1 MLVINMNNITKKSF
15 YSFLTLYLLSSFI
28 FLFMAAYWF
37 FTSQKSME
45 MQNNYYKMNKIADEV
60 SADVIDAAM
69 YKKDFALKMFQGYT
83 VALFDNNKNLK
94 FGQIIQDIDF
104 SKMYYMN
111 GSTFTLTSHRT
122 AGHLDIDSVIVQSN
136 LCTSNVM
143 KMRNSVI
150 ITSIFVGVIIIIIAV
165 ILSSIFLRPIK
176 EKMQEIEGFVKDTTH
191 ELNTP
196 ITALM
201 MSTSRAKSKQVY
213 DDKIMKNISISTKQ
227 LYDIYSSLSFL
238 SFDKSAEKAI
248 DLNFE
253 DVVDQSI
260 KYFDELLD
268 KKHIDLEFTSSTCR
282 LNIAPTKAKM
292 LINNLL
298 SNAIKY
304 SLPNSKIYLHVDKNS
319 FIIKDEGIGIAK
331 DKLNT
336 IFERFTRAN
345 SYAGGFGVGLNIV
358 ESIIKEYNYKVD
370 IVSKEN
376 KGTTVTI
383 KFS

>member
-1 MLVINMNNITKKSF
+1 MNKITKKSF
-15 YSFLTLYLLSSFI
+15 YSFLTLYLVSSFI
-28 FLFMAAYWF
+28 FLVMASYWF

-60 SADVIDAAM
+60 SAEVIDAEM
-69 YKKDFALKMFQGYT
+69 YNKEFTLKMFKGYT
-83 VALFDNNKNLK
+83 VALFDSEKNLK
-94 FGQIIQDIDF
+94 YGQTIQKIDF
-104 SKMYYMN
+104 SKMYYMD
-111 GSTFTLTSHRT
+111 GLTFTLTSHRT
-122 AGHLDIDSVIVQSN
+122 AGHLGIDSVIVQSN
-136 LCTSNVM
+136 QCTSNVM
-143 KMRNSVI
+143 KMKNSVI
-150 ITSIFVGVIIIIIAV
+150 VTSIFVGVIIIIIAV
-165 ILSSIFLRPIK
+165 ILSTIFLRPIK

-213 DDKIMKNISISTKQ
+213 DNKIMKNISISTKQ

-238 SFDKSAEKAI
+238 SFDKSAEKTI
-248 DLNFE
+248 DLDFV
-253 DVVDQSI
+253 DVVEQSI

-304 SLPNSKIYLHVDKNS
+304 SLPNSKIYLHIDNNH
-319 FIIKDEGIGIAK
+319 FTIKDEGIGIAK
-331 DKLNT
+331 DKLDT
-336 IFERFTRAN
+336 IFDRFTRAN

-358 ESIIKEYNYKVD
+358 DTIVKEYKYTVD

-376 KGTTVTI
+376 KGTSITI

>member
-1 MLVINMNNITKKSF
+1 MNKITKKSF
-15 YSFLTLYLLSSFI
+15 YSFLTLYLVSSFI
-28 FLFMAAYWF
+28 FLAMASYWF

-60 SADVIDAAM
+60 SAEVIDAEM
-69 YKKDFALKMFQGYT
+69 YNKEFSLKMFKGYT
-83 VALFDNNKNLK
+83 VALFDNKKNLK
-94 FGQIIQDIDF
+94 YGQTIQDIDF
-104 SKMYYMN
+104 SKMYYMD
-111 GSTFTLTSHRT
+111 GLTFTLTSHRT
-122 AGHLDIDSVIVQSN
+122 AGHLGIDSVVVQSN
-136 LCTSNVM
+136 QCTSNVM

-150 ITSIFVGVIIIIIAV
+150 ITSIFVGVVIIIIAV
-165 ILSSIFLRPIK
+165 LLSTMFLRPIK

-238 SFDKSAEKAI
+238 SFDKSAEKSI
-248 DLNFE
+248 DLDFVEAVE
-253 DVVDQSI
+253 DSI

-268 KKHIDLEFTSSTCR
+268 KKHIDLKFTSSTCK
-282 LNIAPTKAKM
+282 LHIAPTKAKM

-304 SLPNSKIYLHVDKNS
+304 SLPNSKISLHVDKDS
-319 FIIKDEGIGIAK
+319 FIVKDEGIGIAK
-331 DKLNT
+331 DKLDT

-358 ESIIKEYNYKVD
+358 DSIIKDYKYKVN

-376 KGTTVTI
+376 IGTTITI

>member
-1 MLVINMNNITKKSF
+1 
-15 YSFLTLYLLSSFI
+15 
-28 FLFMAAYWF
+28 MAAYWF

-69 YKKDFALKMFQGYT
+69 YKKDFTLKMFQGYT

>member
-1 MLVINMNNITKKSF
+1 
-15 YSFLTLYLLSSFI
+15 
-28 FLFMAAYWF
+28 MAAYWF
-37 FTSQKSME
+37 YTSQKSME
-45 MQNNYYKMNKIADEV
+45 MQNNYYKMNNIADTI
-60 SADVIDAAM
+60 SADVINAHM
-69 YKKDFALKMFQGYT
+69 QGTDFNLKMFKGYS
-83 VALFDNNKNLK
+83 VALFDKDKNIK
-94 FGQIIQDIDF
+94 YGQIIQKVNF
-104 SKMYYMN
+104 SKMYYMD
-111 GSTFTLTSHRT
+111 GLTFTLTSHRT
-122 AGHLDIDSVIVQSN
+122 AGHLGIQTVVVQSN
-136 LCTSNVM
+136 QCTSNVM
-143 KMRNSVI
+143 KMKNKVI
-150 ITSIFVGVIIIIIAV
+150 VTSIFIGVIIIIIAV
-165 ILSSIFLRPIK
+165 ILSTMFLRPIK
-176 EKMQEIEGFVKDTTH
+176 EKMLEIENFVKDTTH

-238 SFDKSAEKAI
+238 SFDKSAEKTE
-248 DLNFE
+248 DLDFVN
-253 DVVDQSI
+253 VVKQSI

-268 KKHIDLEFTSSTCR
+268 KKHIDLEFSSSTCR

-304 SLPNSKIYLHVDKNS
+304 SLPNSKISLHVEEKS

-331 DKLNT
+331 DKLDT

-358 ESIIKEYNYKVD
+358 DSIVKEYAYKVD

-376 KGTTVTI
+376 SGTTITI

>member
-1 MLVINMNNITKKSF
+1 MNKITKKSF
-15 YSFLTLYLLSSFI
+15 YSFLTLYLVSSFI

-37 FTSQKSME
+37 YTSQKSME
-45 MQNNYYKMNKIADEV
+45 MQNNYYKMNNIADTI
-60 SADVIDAAM
+60 SADVINAHM
-69 YKKDFALKMFQGYT
+69 QGSEFQLKIFKGYSI
-83 VALFDNNKNLK
+83 ALFDKNKNLK
-94 FGQIIQDIDF
+94 YGQIIQKVDF
-104 SKMYYMN
+104 SKMYYMD
-111 GSTFTLTSHRT
+111 GLTFTLTSHRT
-122 AGHLDIDSVIVQSN
+122 AGHLGIDFVVIQSN
-136 LCTSNVM
+136 QCTSNIM
-143 KMRNSVI
+143 KMKNKVI
-150 ITSIFVGVIIIIIAV
+150 VTSIFIGILIIIIAV
-165 ILSSIFLRPIK
+165 ILSTMFLRPIK

-201 MSTSRAKSKQVY
+201 MSTSRAKSKQIY
-213 DDKIMKNISISTKQ
+213 DEKIMKNISISTKQ

-238 SFDKSAEKAI
+238 SFDKSSEKAI
-248 DLNFE
+248 ELNFV
-253 DVVDQSI
+253 DVIEESI
-260 KYFDELLD
+260 NYFDELLD
-268 KKHIDLEFTSSTCR
+268 KKHINLEFTSSTCR

-304 SLPNSKIYLHVDKNS
+304 SLPNSKISLHVEENS
-319 FIIKDEGIGIAK
+319 FTIKDEGIGIAK
-331 DKLNT
+331 DKLDT

-358 ESIIKEYNYKVD
+358 DNIAKEYNYKVD

-376 KGTTVTI
+376 IGTTITI

>member
-1 MLVINMNNITKKSF
+1 MNKITKKSF
-15 YSFLTLYLLSSFI
+15 YSFLTLYLVSSFI
-28 FLFMAAYWF
+28 FLAMASYWF

-60 SADVIDAAM
+60 SAEVIDAEM
-69 YKKDFALKMFQGYT
+69 YNKEFSLKMFKGYT
-83 VALFDNNKNLK
+83 VALFDNKKNLK
-94 FGQIIQDIDF
+94 YGQTIQDIDF
-104 SKMYYMN
+104 SKMYYMD
-111 GSTFTLTSHRT
+111 GLTFTLTSHRT
-122 AGHLDIDSVIVQSN
+122 AGHLGIDSVVVQSN
-136 LCTSNVM
+136 QCTSNVM

-150 ITSIFVGVIIIIIAV
+150 ITSIFVGVVIIIIAV
-165 ILSSIFLRPIK
+165 LLSTMFLRPIK

-238 SFDKSAEKAI
+238 SFDKSAEKSI
-248 DLNFE
+248 DLDFVEAVE
-253 DVVDQSI
+253 DSI

-268 KKHIDLEFTSSTCR
+268 KKHIDLKFTSSTCK
-282 LNIAPTKAKM
+282 LHIAPTKAKM

-304 SLPNSKIYLHVDKNS
+304 SLPNSKISLHVDKDS
-319 FIIKDEGIGIAK
+319 FIVKDEGIGIAK
-331 DKLNT
+331 DKLDT

-358 ESIIKEYNYKVD
+358 DSIIKDYQYKVN

-376 KGTTVTI
+376 IGTTITI